1 MYKFFKRVF
10 DFLMAL
16 IMLLILWLPMVVIAI
31 LIKCDSKGPVLFKQ
45 ERLGLK
51 GKTFKILKFRSMVVG
66 AEAQGVYS
74 DDKDKRIT
82 KIGKILRKTSLDELP
97 QLINILKGEMSFV
110 GPRPPLTYHPWQLC
124 EYTDEQ
130 LKMFNARPGITG
142 WAQVNGRKAVEWN
155 HRIELNVWYVEN
167 MSLLLDLKICFKT
180 VINVLKNADNE
191 NTGATV
197 VKKKRLETMYITNNL
212 EVVKIIDEAGVDRI
226 FVDMEYIGKDERQK
240 GLDTVK
246 NHHTIEDIKKI
257 KPILKNA
264 KLQVRVNPIHEGSE
278 EEINGAINAG
288 ADIIML
294 PMFRTA
300 EEVRKFVSYVGGRA
314 QTYLL
319 FETIGSVENVDEI
332 LEVEGI
338 DQVHIGLNDMHL
350 EYKMKFMFE
359 LLANGTVDNLCT
371 KFANKKLPYG
381 FGGIASLEGGLLP
394 GKHII
399 AEQFRLHS
407 SNAILS
413 RSFSNYEKYDTLEEF
428 KEDFNNKMKELTS
441 YEDELLQK
449 DEAFFKENRKFVVEK
464 VEEIREKLS
473 NK

>member
-1 MYKFFKRVF
+1 MYKIIKRIL
-10 DFLMAL
+10 DFILALSLLMVL
-16 IMLLILWLPMVVIAI
+16 IVPMVIIAI
-31 LIKCDSKGPVLFKQ
+31 LIKIDSKGPVLFKQ
-45 ERLGLK
+45 VRLGYK
-51 GKTFKILKFRSMVVG
+51 GKEFKILKFRSMVVG

-82 KIGKILRKTSLDELP
+82 KVGKILRKTSLDEIP
-97 QLINILKGEMSFV
+97 QLINILKGDMSFV
-110 GPRPPLTYHPWQLC
+110 GPRPPLTYHPWPLS

-130 LKMFNARPGITG
+130 LKMFNSRPGITG

-155 HRIELNVWYVEN
+155 RRIELNIWYNEN
-167 MSLLLDLKICFKT
+167 MSLWLDLKICFLT
-180 VINVLKNADNE
+180 VFKVLKNSDNE
-191 NTGATV
+191 NQGATV
-197 VKKKRLETMYITNNL
+197 TKNKRLETMYITNNL
-212 EVVKIIDEAGVDRI
+212 EVVKVIDEAGVDRI

-246 NHHTIEDIKKI
+246 NHHTVEDIKKI
-257 KPILKNA
+257 KPLLQHA
-264 KLQVRVNPIHEGSE
+264 KLQVRVNPIHDGSE
-278 EEINGAINAG
+278 EEINDAITAG

-300 EEVRKFVSYVGGRA
+300 EEVQKFVSYVDGRA

-319 FETIGSVENVDEI
+319 FETIGSVKNVDEI

-338 DQVHIGLNDMHL
+338 DQVHIGLNDLHL

-371 KFANKKLPYG
+371 KFANKNLPYG
-381 FGGIASLEGGLLP
+381 FGGIASLDGGLLP

-413 RSFSNYEKYDTLEEF
+413 RSFSNYEKFESIEEF
-428 KEDFNNKMKELTS
+428 KQDFISKLKELNE
-441 YEDELLQK
+441 YQDELLKK
-449 DEAFFKENRKFVVEK
+449 DEAFFKENRKFVIEK
-464 VEEIREKLS
+464 TEEIKTILS